1 MILHYCK
8 SSNNMSFRN
17 NFYFFERKF
26 SSFIENME
34 AIIRAEETAVANP
47 TFDEKNVAVAH
58 LNIAAAQYGLSI
70 NMQHY

>member
-1 MILHYCK
+1 
-8 SSNNMSFRN
+8 MSFLRN

-34 AIIRAEETAVANP
+34 AIIRAEETVVANP
-47 TFDEKNVAVAH
+47 TFDEKNARKLGFENVAVAH

-70 NMQHY
+70 NRQHY

>member
-1 MILHYCK
+1 
-8 SSNNMSFRN
+8 MSFLRN

-47 TFDEKNVAVAH
+47 TFDEKNTRELGFENVAVAH

-70 NMQHY
+70 NRQHY